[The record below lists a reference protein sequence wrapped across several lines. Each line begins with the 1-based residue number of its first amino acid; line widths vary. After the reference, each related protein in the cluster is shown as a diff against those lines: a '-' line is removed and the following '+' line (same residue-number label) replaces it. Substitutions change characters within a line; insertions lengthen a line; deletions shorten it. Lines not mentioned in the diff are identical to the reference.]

1 MANRVINEYLNSE
14 TLLSNLAWYNEP
26 AQWSIDREQNILSL
40 YSDADTDFWQRTH
53 YGFEAD
59 SGHFLYLK
67 TTPNFTLTTKV
78 TSHACHQYDQAGLM
92 VRLSSSCWLK
102 TSVEFELEAHN
113 RLGVVVTNQ
122 QYSDWSTQNISK
134 ATKTVW
140 FQVQVAGMDCII
152 KSSFDGIEWQQIRV
166 AHLFGSDRMM

>member
-1 MANRVINEYLNSE
+1 M
-14 TLLSNLAWYNEP
+14 
-26 AQWSIDREQNILSL
+26 
-40 YSDADTDFWQRTH
+40 
-53 YGFEAD
+53 
-59 SGHFLYLK
+59 
-67 TTPNFTLTTKV
+67 
-78 TSHACHQYDQAGLM
+78 
-92 VRLSSSCWLK
+92 RLSSSCWLK
-102 TSVEFELEAHN
+102 TSVEFELEVYN

-166 AHLFGSDRMM
+166 AHLFGSDYTDRMMCGLYACSPKGRGYRADFHFLKYEPNGDKALV